1 MRVVI
6 DTNVVVSGLLFGG
19 VPGQLISLW
28 RSRVIKP
35 CIAREILD
43 EDLRVF
49 SYPRFALTETEIQ
62 YLVYKQILP
71 YFEVAQLPLVQPIG
85 ISQDPSDDLFLYCA
99 RAAGA
104 SFVITGDRHLLALK
118 SWRKIVMMAP
128 AAFLQIF
135 VRKG

>member
-19 VPGQLISLW
+19 VPGKIISLW
-28 RSRVIKP
+28 RGRVITP

-43 EDLRVF
+43 EYLRVF

-71 YFEVAQLPLVQPIG
+71 YFEVLQLPGVRPVVIA
-85 ISQDPSDDLFLYCA
+85 QDPSDDLFLYCA
-99 RAAGA
+99 LAAGA

-118 SWRKIVMMAP
+118 SWQEIAMMAS
-128 AAFLQIF
+128 ATFLQKF
-135 VRKG
+135 SL